1 MALVAV
7 TDVLS
12 TMLGHATPAKGE
24 KLQSDV
30 IVSTENLVSR
40 QLILCRVALEDF
52 FPVLRQLWLTPTP
65 GSQHRGG
72 QTLRGRGEQVTWTI
86 HARKLPKPYEYFFV
100 SRLIPSIKSR

>member
-72 QTLRGRGEQVTWTI
+72 QTLRGRPL
-86 HARKLPKPYEYFFV
+86 LPRV
-100 SRLIPSIKSR
+100 CHLQGGTGNMDTMHIMTC